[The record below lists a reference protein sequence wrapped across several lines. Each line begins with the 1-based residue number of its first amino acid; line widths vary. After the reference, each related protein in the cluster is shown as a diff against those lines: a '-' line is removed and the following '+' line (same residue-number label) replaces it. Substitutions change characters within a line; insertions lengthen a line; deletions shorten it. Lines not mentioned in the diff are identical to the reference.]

1 MRYLIDIRD
10 KILIR
15 EKEPLD
21 LEVYSYSDKV
31 WVYKDWLVGVYD
43 GDMTCITVS
52 EKDDNDIISGK
63 NTCEEIIKKYR

>member
-15 EKEPLD
+15 EKQPLD
-21 LEVYSYSDKV
+21 LEVYSHSDKD
-31 WVYKDWLVGVYD
+31 WVYKAWLVGVYD

-52 EKDDNDIISGK
+52 EKDANDIINGK